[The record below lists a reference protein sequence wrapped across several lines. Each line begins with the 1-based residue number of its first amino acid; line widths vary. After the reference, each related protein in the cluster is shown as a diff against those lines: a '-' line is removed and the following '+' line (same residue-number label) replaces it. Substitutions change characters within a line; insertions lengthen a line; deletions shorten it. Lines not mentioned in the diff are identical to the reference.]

1 VPLKHRP
8 KGYVGL
14 RHETIGSDILS
25 VAQILKLP
33 EQTLGR
39 ELAAKLTQ
47 VKAERW
53 YPIGDLLE
61 LMDALE
67 SRVGDVGLMRM
78 GRSLFDLSHKE
89 NLQRV
94 ASSARQVIHMMD
106 DLYRFANRGDRIGAW
121 TVLKFEPGYA
131 ELENTTPHHCMME
144 QGIMTAAL
152 SAVGCPSTVAQ
163 SQCIRTTGHDC
174 CIFTVTSMFTDERW
188 NGKS

>member
-1 VPLKHRP
+1 VPLKYRP

-33 EQTLGR
+33 EQTLGA
-39 ELAAKLTQ
+39 ELAGKLSR
-47 VKAERW
+47 VKSDRW
-53 YPIGDLLE
+53 YPIGDLLD
-61 LMDALE
+61 LMDALDA
-67 SRVGDVGLMRM
+67 SVGGIGLIRM

-94 ASSARQVIHMMD
+94 ASSARQVLHMFD
-106 DLYRFANRGDRIGAW
+106 ELYHYANRGDRIGGW

-144 QGIMTAAL
+144 QGILSAAL
-152 SAVGCPSTVAQ
+152 AAVGCPSTVGQ
-163 SQCIRTTGHDC
+163 SQCIRSGGYDC
-174 CIFTVTSMFTDERW
+174 CVFTVSSMFTDARW
-188 NGKS
+188 NGNG